1 MATLLQLNP
10 NYQTVKRKDYNQL
23 VNCVCV
29 CACACSVCTYVCMFE
44 RACVQYVVFLFH
56 PPATGAD
63 STKMD
68 VISTAEIK
76 VNGHLPEKSVK
87 PHQRRYSEST
97 VRSHKSGSEYAS
109 SQTSEHCLPPIV

>member
-1 MATLLQLNP
+1 MS
-10 NYQTVKRKDYNQL
+10 VF
-23 VNCVCV
+23 VCVCV
-29 CACACSVCTYVCMFE
+29 CMYE

-56 PPATGAD
+56 TPAIGAD

-76 VNGHLPEKSVK
+76 VNGHLPETSVK

-109 SQTSEHCLPPIV
+109 SQPSEHCLPPIV